1 MISHEE
7 AVEPEFDCAIFL
19 STGLPSVRSR
29 GKPGNHCPGPS
40 PLRRANIASEF
51 LRVGLDLFET
61 LLHDIAD
68 ADDSMKSAILNDWQ
82 MPDTLPRHHL
92 HESTSWSSDEQVFT
106 SRVIN

>member
-7 AVEPEFDCAIFL
+7 AVEPEFDCATFCRLDSRACAPQENQGPL
-19 STGLPSVRSR
+19 S
-29 GKPGNHCPGPS
+29 GPS
-40 PLRRANIASEF
+40 PLRQANIPSEF

-61 LLHDIAD
+61 LLHDVTD

-92 HESTSWSSDEQVFT
+92 HEVDELVLGRPSLYVT
-106 SRVIN
+106 RH